1 MYYKFS
7 EIATKLITIIVMLLS
22 WLAPVAAQTLP
33 EIQEPPII
41 LQTSNVIPE
50 VSLKGTNYQIEQ
62 NVENDGFINS
72 YKLTTDYGPLTVEST
87 SLLMIRLNELK
98 ALHHMQELTQTKAF
112 KDAVKEGVKGPFKTI
127 KGVATSPVDT
137 VKNTGSGIGRWFS
150 NVGRSVVSDDPHQE
164 GTLSAALGYSTV
176 KRRFAYEYG
185 IDPYTSYEPVQRKLN
200 EIARYSVA
208 GGLTTKVAFRFVPGP
223 AGMAVRM
230 TGTSNSM
237 RQLVR
242 DKMPAELKKINKE
255 KLKEMGVSESLA
267 DDFLQNPY
275 YTPQEMTLLVGELES
290 MRGVDG
296 RDKFIKFAS
305 KADEESVAR
314 FMRMRAEMMAMYSA
328 NAKVGVRIIEVNG
341 VSFLQKHD
349 GLIVGLFPLD
359 HVVWTAALWHKER
372 AVVESI
378 GRLPGGV
385 TGKELWI
392 EGTVDPVARKA
403 LEDREWKVEDKV
415 RDKLFKKKP

>member
-1 MYYKFS
+1 MHYKFS
-7 EIATKLITIIVMLLS
+7 EIAIKLITIIVMVLT
-22 WLAPVAAQTLP
+22 WMAPVAAESLP
-33 EIQEPPII
+33 EIQTPPIT
-41 LQTSNVIPE
+41 LQASDVIPE
-50 VSLKGTNYQIEQ
+50 VSLKGSNYQIGQ
-62 NVENDGFINS
+62 TVENDGFINS

-87 SLLMIRLNELK
+87 ALLMIRLNELK

-150 NVGRSVVSDDPHQE
+150 NVGSAVVSDDPHQE
-164 GTLSAALGYSTV
+164 GIVSAALGYNTV
-176 KRRFAYEYG
+176 KRHYAFEYG
-185 IDPYTSYEPVQRKLN
+185 IDPYTSYGPVQRKLN
-200 EIARYSVA
+200 EIAKYSVA
-208 GGLTTKVAFRFVPGP
+208 GGLTTKIAFRFIPGP

-230 TGTSNSM
+230 TNISSNM

-242 DKMPAELKKINKE
+242 DKRPSELKKINKE
-255 KLKEMGVSESLA
+255 KLKEMGVSEFLA

-275 YTPQEMTLLVGELES
+275 YTPQEVTLLVGELES
-290 MRGVDG
+290 MKGVDG
-296 RDKFIKFAS
+296 RDKFIKIAS

-314 FMRMRAEMMAMYSA
+314 FMRMRAEMLTMYSA
-328 NAKVGVRIIEVNG
+328 NAKVGARIIEVNG
-341 VSFLQKHD
+341 ASFLQKND

-359 HVVWTAALWHKER
+359 HVVWTAALWHKEN
-372 AVVESI
+372 AVSEAI
-378 GRLPGGV
+378 GKLPGV

-403 LEDREWKVEDKV
+403 LEDSGWKVEDKV
-415 RDKLFKKKP
+415 RDKLLKKKP